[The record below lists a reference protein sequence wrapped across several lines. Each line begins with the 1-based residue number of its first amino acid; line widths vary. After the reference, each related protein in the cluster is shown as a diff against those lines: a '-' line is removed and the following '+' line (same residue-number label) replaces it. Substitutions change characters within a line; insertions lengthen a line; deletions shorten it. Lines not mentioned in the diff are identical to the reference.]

1 MEIQETSV
9 ILLPEEIIQ
18 LIGICEDADKDNAL
32 SFLKEL
38 CKKIERVQSG
48 ARSSYQRGG
57 HMGPALSRR
66 Y

>member
-1 MEIQETSV
+1 MEIKDTSV

-18 LIGICEDADKDNAL
+18 LIGICEDANKDNAL

-38 CKKIERVQSG
+38 RKKVEKVQSG

-57 HMGPALSRR
+57 HIGQAKF
-66 Y
+66 

>member
-1 MEIQETSV
+1 MMEIKETSV
-9 ILLPEEIIQ
+9 IFLPEEIIQ

-38 CKKIERVQSG
+38 RKKVEKVQSG

-57 HMGPALSRR
+57 HIGPAK